1 METGIEVVEEGILR
15 ILLPGIRVGK
25 HSFATRFVYFLTE
38 ICQGDLL
45 FVPEVLRH
53 IRGTGITLIDR
64 LVRRV
69 KIKEGFG
76 SDILSGLPVVTVQN
90 NDILQQLMVKA
101 DQFLFQQFHPSTET
115 EGDGQLSLAVHGVD
129 AVIASAHKE
138 DKQGG
143 TGDVIRG
150 TFIVIGTFLHEV
162 GFSSGMFSQCDVFLL
177 YPGKHPDQLFRGF
190 LDDAVDIDQALVGII
205 DDAADFRI
213 GLSYSEEQGT
223 AADKRFYVCIHLP
236 EVFRKRFDQYGE
248 QSSFASHPGEA
259 GFSRQSS
266 RRTFLYFFHVYN
278 I

>member
-15 ILLPGIRVGK
+15 ILLPGIGVGK

-38 ICQGDLL
+38 IRQGDLL

-53 IRGTGITLIDR
+53 IRGAGIALIDW

-76 SDILSGLPVVTVQN
+76 SGVLSGLPVVTVQN

-150 TFIVIGTFLHEV
+150 TFIVIGTFLYEV
-162 GFSSGMFSQCDVFLL
+162 GFSSGMFFQCDVFLL
-177 YPGKHPDQLFRGF
+177 YPGKHPDQLFREF
-190 LDDAVDIDQALVGII
+190 LDDAVDIDQALIGII

-223 AADKRFYVCIHLP
+223 AADKRFYVCIHLS
-236 EVFRKRFDQYGE
+236 EVFRKRFDKYGK
-248 QSSFASHPGEA
+248 QSSFTSHPGEA
-259 GFSRQSS
+259 GFSRQAD